1 MGCAE
6 KALHIV
12 YAFIEILATKNLFNQ
27 CPNAAPE
34 GYKIILTNIVEKIHV
49 FSCPYP

>member
-12 YAFIEILATKNLFNQ
+12 YAFIEILATKNLFSQ
-27 CPNAAPE
+27 CPDAAPE
-34 GYKIILTNIVEKIHV
+34 GYKAILTNIVEKIRI
-49 FSCPYP
+49 FSSNYS